1 MKKRT
6 RYVLLFLAVCSLV
19 AAVLPFARFSHRA
32 LLATGEELP
41 LTPSF
46 FYHKSPGS
54 PVYRTVLYSLGE
66 GGLTRQKGQE
76 LGYRSFYSEDA
87 RQSLLELGYGEDCG
101 QLLFQDEYPIGT
113 VFLFDT
119 APEKGAHW
127 SVFLQNGCQVQAY
140 EVPKADIF
148 DSLTDYSV
156 SPTHLYL
163 HRHTNQG
170 EIVITSLEL
179 STGKQQSQSVSLAS
193 LGLEGALVDSSNAYD
208 PRCNRLLLF
217 YSQGNGRF
225 LGSYDFKD
233 GTFAALPLTRPVS
246 HVLATDSG
254 YLMANTSSHRQVI
267 LYAYDLAWNP
277 QDQYTISL
285 AIDKEWSGPAKD
297 LEDRNALALVD
308 GVLYGCVNGEKRTYW
323 YGARLEDGQVL
334 ALHEI
339 KPAHGFDLSAIKLY
353 DGSGKQPYPT
363 LF

>member
-1 MKKRT
+1 MLFDDWRMMPHEKTNAICSALFGGVQSCGRSPAFCPFFPP
-6 RYVLLFLAVCSLV
+6 RPPRHRGSAPPHPQLLLSQVPWFPGIPDRPL
-19 AAVLPFARFSHRA
+19 FSGR
-32 LLATGEELP
+32 
-41 LTPSF
+41 
-46 FYHKSPGS
+46 
-54 PVYRTVLYSLGE
+54 R
-66 GGLTRQKGQE
+66 GLTRQKGQE

-87 RQSLLELGYGEDCG
+87 RQSLLELGYGEGCG

-127 SVFLQNGCQVQAY
+127 SVFLQDGCQVQAY

-254 YLMANTSSHRQVI
+254 YLLANTSSHRQVI

-285 AIDKEWSGPAKD
+285 AIDKERSGPAKD
-297 LEDRNALALVD
+297 LED
-308 GVLYGCVNGEKRTYW
+308 
-323 YGARLEDGQVL
+323 
-334 ALHEI
+334 
-339 KPAHGFDLSAIKLY
+339 
-353 DGSGKQPYPT
+353 
-363 LF
+363 